1 MPLHFSEFFQ
11 KILKN
16 AERKTQNGFLLQQ
29 KSKSISESEK
39 TDGNSEKR
47 IFSENVQ
54 NAGQYCGL
62 KESKEATAFPAL
74 TAIKAL
80 RLKYFFKSPS
90 FYSPF

>member
-1 MPLHFSEFFQ
+1 M
-11 KILKN
+11 
-16 AERKTQNGFLLQQ
+16 QNGFLLQQ

-47 IFSENVQ
+47 IFSESVQ

-62 KESKEATAFPAL
+62 KESKETTAFPAR

-80 RLKYFFKSPS
+80 RSKYFFKSPS